1 MRSQREAL
9 SQQRLLTSCCGDGAA
24 RLSTVVT
31 FAFTGAKSFVTGNW
45 KLNLR
50 NKEKRWKQE
59 KIRNNRETKILR
71 QCSSFYANAHL
82 PSQTRRLS
90 ARIRPHRCRL
100 PLLRRTDN
108 ARPVGKK
115 MAAKASK
122 TNHHH
127 ETSNEGPAWLSFL
140 APEFKAF
147 IRPRKKGRW
156 RIVGILDVENYNLEN
171 YVECVIKLKQ
181 NRLGAV

>member
-1 MRSQREAL
+1 MKSPQESH
-9 SQQRLLTSCCGDGAA
+9 SQQRLLTSYSCDGA

-82 PSQTRRLS
+82 PSQIRRLS
-90 ARIRPHRCRL
+90 ARIRSHRCRL

-108 ARPVGKK
+108 ARPYGKK
-115 MAAKASK
+115 WRRKHPRRIITMRLLMKVPHDCPSLLQNSRPSFGRGRKAV
-122 TNHHH
+122 
-127 ETSNEGPAWLSFL
+127 EGLLGFWT
-140 APEFKAF
+140 
-147 IRPRKKGRW
+147 
-156 RIVGILDVENYNLEN
+156 
-171 YVECVIKLKQ
+171 LKIIT
-181 NRLGAV
+181 LKIMWSVL